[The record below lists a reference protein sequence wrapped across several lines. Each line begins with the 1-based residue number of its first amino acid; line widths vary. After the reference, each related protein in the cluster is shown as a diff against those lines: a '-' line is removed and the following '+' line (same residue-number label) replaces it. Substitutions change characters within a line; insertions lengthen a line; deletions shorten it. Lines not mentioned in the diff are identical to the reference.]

1 MRKRRATGSA
11 ITEMGPALFV
21 LIILI
26 FFPMLN
32 LVQIGV
38 AYALANTYHQYI
50 SREIAFRRPDDFTQA
65 VNRVNTE
72 TDASPLF
79 QFVKLR
85 RTALP
90 TARYLNVGGA
100 TVAIAPTGNLA
111 EAQRRAIT
119 QVRVTTTVECNP
131 YFTIPFFNNLPGL
144 GRPVPFTSTTDRP
157 QDEKGLN

>member
-1 MRKRRATGSA
+1 MRKRKATGSA

-50 SREIAFRRPDDFTQA
+50 SREVAFRRPEDAQLA
-65 VNRVNTE
+65 INRVNTE
-72 TDASPLF
+72 TDAGPLF
-79 QFVKLR
+79 QFVRLR
-85 RTALP
+85 RTGNP
-90 TARYLNVGGA
+90 TVRFLNTAGAVIATAPVGG
-100 TVAIAPTGNLA
+100 LA

-131 YFTIPFFNNLPGL
+131 YFTIPF
-144 GRPVPFTSTTDRP
+144 
-157 QDEKGLN
+157 